1 MAGFI
6 DILGSLLQQGMTQSG
21 PTRTGKALGEG
32 GDGPSLGDLL
42 RGLGADTATPG
53 GGHGDLGHA
62 QDQSGGPSLGDLLGQ
77 LGNLSGGSQPDGGT
91 VGSGSLDDLLGQLGK
106 MVSAGQSGG
115 TAPHGGQQP
124 GSGGV
129 LGDLLGNIGD
139 NKAALGGLGA
149 LLGAILGG
157 GKRSAGGAVG
167 GGALAVLASLALSAL
182 KNAGEPP
189 TRLPRALAESK
200 SPEDQMLLEDDAQVI
215 VKAMINA
222 AKADGKIDNAEIDKI
237 VGKLDDDGL
246 TQREK
251 DLFVSEANKPLDLE
265 SVVRSAA
272 NRPEMAAQIY
282 AASLLAIE
290 VDTAAEQRYMQQL
303 ASGLGLNPR
312 VVAHIEH
319 TLGV

>member
-1 MAGFI
+1 MSGGGQPDSGSAGG
-6 DILGSLLQQGMTQSG
+6 GSLG
-21 PTRTGKALGEG
+21 
-32 GDGPSLGDLL
+32 
-42 RGLGADTATPG
+42 
-53 GGHGDLGHA
+53 
-62 QDQSGGPSLGDLLGQ
+62 
-77 LGNLSGGSQPDGGT
+77 
-91 VGSGSLDDLLGQLGK
+91 DLLGQLGK
-106 MVSAGQSGG
+106 MVSAGQAGG
-115 TAPHGGQQP
+115 TPPHGGEQP
-124 GSGGV
+124 GAGNV

-139 NKAALGGLGA
+139 NKTAMGGLGA
-149 LLGAILGG
+149 LVGALLGG

-167 GGALAVLASLALSAL
+167 GGVLAVLASLALSAL
-182 KNAGEPP
+182 KNAGEEPA
-189 TRLPRALAESK
+189 RLPRALAESK
-200 SPEDQMLLEDDAQVI
+200 TPEEQMLLEDDAEVI

-246 TQREK
+246 SQREK
-251 DLFVSEANKPLDLE
+251 ELFVSEANKPLDLE
-265 SVVRSAA
+265 GVVRSAA

-312 VVAHIEH
+312 VAAHIEQ